1 MSTKPHVDGKNL
13 ALMMCVVFV
22 WGKHRRGFSNLVD
35 LTSLQGDF
43 KHEEKAWLVL
53 WEAKVIIQLP
63 PGIFLFYPSA
73 LFTHFNC
80 DISGM

>member
-1 MSTKPHVDGKNL
+1 TKPHVDGKNL

-22 WGKHRRGFSNLVD
+22 WGHFNHK
-35 LTSLQGDF
+35 
-43 KHEEKAWLVL
+43 EKAWLVL
-53 WEAKVIIQLP
+53 WEANVIIELP

-80 DISGM
+80 DIS